1 MFPLAITG
9 LQKMLGQEGGLP
21 VGMLLQSLMGGGLGG
36 NNQQGMQPGMG
47 LFSGLMGGKNNQQS
61 YGMGYRDPRM
71 IASFDLSQNGPY
83 APSRRFETLTPS
95 RPIPMQSQG
104 DGRF

>member
-1 MFPLAITG
+1 
-9 LQKMLGQEGGLP
+9 
-21 VGMLLQSLMGGGLGG
+21 MGGGLGG

-47 LFSGLMGGKNNQQS
+47 LFSSLMGGKNNQQR
-61 YGMGYRDPRM
+61 YGMGGRDPRM
-71 IASFDLSQNGPY
+71 MPFDLSQGGPQY
-83 APSRRFETLTPS
+83 APPRRFETLTPS